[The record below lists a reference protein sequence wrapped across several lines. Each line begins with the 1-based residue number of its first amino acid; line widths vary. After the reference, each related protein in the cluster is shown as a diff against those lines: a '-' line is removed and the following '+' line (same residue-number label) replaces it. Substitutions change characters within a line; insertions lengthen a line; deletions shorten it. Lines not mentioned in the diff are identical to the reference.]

1 MTKFV
6 NVDLAKTTIND
17 ITTYSQQ
24 AENQQNIYFC
34 SDGSIIINGK
44 KYGNVGSSSSSGSIT
59 VNNPAEISEIE
70 GTNVATAEQSAVKV
84 NEVIDA
90 LANVGIIKKKVTT

>member
-6 NVDLAKTTIND
+6 NVDLAKTTISD

-24 AENQQNIYFC
+24 VENQQNIYFC

-44 KYGNVGSSSSSGSIT
+44 KYGANGSIT